1 MAETKSIARIEHP
14 YPLADFY
21 LNYFIARQPVIIST
35 RSLADLDW
43 RTERWTNE
51 YLKHKAGGQS
61 VAVLTSHNRNDFSL
75 EKARYET
82 MLFQEFIARAM
93 ASAEGD
99 ETIYLNLQDAA
110 KDRMLEPPLLQLIGD
125 FSIPVYYKDLILRC
139 MNLWMGNSQKE
150 IVTPLHHDFNDNLYV
165 VVEGRKHFTLFP
177 PSEAPNL
184 YTRGQLLEVEQ
195 NGNIRYASL
204 DGMPHL
210 SQVDLEHPD
219 LVRFPRYAD
228 AQKTRMDFD
237 LEKNEMLF
245 LPNGWFHRVASR
257 GRHIAL
263 SFMAVT
269 PDADR
274 LQWMRSMI
282 LGAPNTAR
290 AASNPR

>member
-1 MAETKSIARIEHP
+1 
-14 YPLADFY
+14 
-21 LNYFIARQPVIIST
+21 
-35 RSLADLDW
+35 
-43 RTERWTNE
+43 
-51 YLKHKAGGQS
+51 
-61 VAVLTSHNRNDFSL
+61 
-75 EKARYET
+75 
-82 MLFQEFIARAM
+82 M
-93 ASAEGD
+93 ASADGD
-99 ETIYLNLQDAA
+99 ETIYLNLQDSA

-139 MNLWMGNSQKE
+139 MNLWMGNSKEE

-184 YTRGQLLEVEQ
+184 YTRGKLLEVEQ

-210 SQVDLEHPD
+210 SQVDLEQPD
-219 LVRFPRYAD
+219 MVRFPRYAE
-228 AQKTRMDFD
+228 ALKTRMDFD

-257 GRHIAL
+257 GRHIAV

-269 PDADR
+269 PDTDR

-282 LGAPNTAR
+282 LGATG
-290 AASNPR
+290 AAANPR